1 MDLDTTR
8 EAAEL
13 QRTVLA
19 SLSGV
24 VRLQQALD
32 LSQFVADLSAV
43 GAAARAEASSDAG
56 GIRTPDSSPA

>member
-1 MDLDTTR
+1 
-8 EAAEL
+8 L